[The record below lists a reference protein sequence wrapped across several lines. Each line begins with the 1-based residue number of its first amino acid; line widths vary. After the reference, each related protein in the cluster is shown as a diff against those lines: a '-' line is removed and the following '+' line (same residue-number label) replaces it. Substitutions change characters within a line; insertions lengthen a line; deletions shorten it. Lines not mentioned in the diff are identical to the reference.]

1 MIPLDRSL
9 VRVGLALGL
18 LTLTALPAAAAS
30 RDGSYGYFRVIEG
43 SATLMQSSDGGNSG
57 SNTDRQ
63 PAEVNQPVLPGDRI
77 WVPERSRVE
86 IVLADRNILRM
97 DGGSEVI
104 LEQLAASP
112 DGDDPATVLRLQDG
126 NILLTVTTDSLGDQL
141 PRVDTPNATIYTQ
154 NFGTYR
160 ITATDS
166 RYTELVV
173 RRGKAEVV
181 TDRGSQIVK
190 ADEAA
195 FVEGDRSADVESATA

>member
-1 MIPLDRSL
+1 MIPLERSL

-18 LTLTALPAAAAS
+18 LTLTALPAAAES

-43 SATLMQSSDGGNSG
+43 TATLMQQDG
-57 SNTDRQ
+57 DRQ
-63 PAEVNQPVLPGDRI
+63 PAEINQPVLPGDRI
-77 WVPERSRVE
+77 WVPERSRAE
-86 IVLADRNILRM
+86 IVLADRNILRL
-97 DGGSEVI
+97 DGGSEVV

-112 DGDDPATVLRLQDG
+112 DRDDPATVLRPQDG
-126 NILLTVTTDSLGDQL
+126 NVLLTVTTDSLGDQL

-154 NFGTYR
+154 HFGTYR
-160 ITATDS
+160 ITATQG
-166 RYTELVV
+166 RFTELVV

-195 FVEGDRSADVESATA
+195 FVEGERSADVDV